1 MMNKY
6 LKIFTLTLFSFFFN
20 PLFSQNQVP
29 KGPGGVGTTDGTSS
43 LVLWL
48 DANTVNQNDNSEV
61 FSWSDN
67 SGFSNNAVAPFGTG
81 PQFKLDVINGYPQL
95 KFDISNTEYLGVY
108 NSNRNHSLQMD
119 EQLTVF
125 VVGKLTD
132 ATNTWGA
139 FVSRTEDNSW
149 SKGYALYRD
158 VNNSNNNLTIGGY
171 VGKWADSR
179 ITTAIQTN
187 QNTIMS
193 LHYDYSDKNLSLF
206 KSEDETNRDYT
217 KKIKSK
223 KDETLWLGWARGVG
237 DGHYLDG
244 AIAETI
250 ILKRAVNEAE
260 RIIIHNYL
268 SAKYNIPLAANDFY
282 KQDNPE
288 NGNFDHKVAGIG
300 KAADGSEHKDSQGTG
315 IVRMKNPS
323 NLSNNSFL
331 FWGENVKNNSEY
343 KFPLNTNN
351 SICIERLNTTW
362 RVSKST
368 NDLGTVR
375 VSFDRNKISLANG
388 AYPTEPLFL
397 IVDNNEDF
405 SSPKEAYAL
414 DASGNISE
422 PVKFEDGDYFTL
434 ARGLVVWSNGRFK
447 GGSRANG
454 APGSSGSNKTLLIL
468 DKDNSADLND
478 KASVCQIFVKD
489 GAEFKVSDGVELT
502 VQSKIVNNGTID
514 LLGEA
519 QLIQKH
525 EGESQNSGSGKLKIR
540 QQGTGN
546 LFNYNY
552 WSAPVNRDR
561 VHEIAE
567 GEEMTKEQKYG
578 SWQIGFLKAD
588 ENTPINF
595 IPQHTFDADTLPST
609 VSSRWL
615 YSYNASSDRGYYGW
629 QRLTTSSAL
638 TPGVGYIM
646 KGTGIQDPLPIPMPN
661 PLPILVEQEYL
672 FSGEPN
678 NGDYVYEVTSGYD
691 FLIGNPY
698 PSALDADKFIRDNL
712 SVINGEA
719 DQSSGVFDGSLYFYE
734 QFHTNN
740 THVTR
745 DYQGGYATY
754 NLMMGVAATEIN
766 SNANSAPET
775 NGGVSSKGEPK
786 RFIAIGQAFYVNIDN
801 TGVLKFKNSQ
811 RAFAKERDGNSTFFR
826 NNATV
831 ANEESS
837 DSRTKFWLSFTDPS
851 NRVSQIGLGYDD
863 FATVGYDK
871 GYDSADYSG
880 NPDYMLWDIQ
890 GGEYV
895 IQGRNNFDLDNEMP
909 LVIKISTSG
918 EYKIGLKETLNFP
931 ENTPIFLKDLHSD
944 VYYNL
949 IEGDA
954 TVHFEAGTYND
965 QYAIVYQQ
973 ESLGIEDH
981 EEVKSVSVMF
991 DENADTLELLG
1002 IADLNNLKAASIYSI
1017 DGKLV
1022 SSYSVFDS
1030 EVLSVSTLSDGVYIL
1045 KLEMKN
1051 GASDNI
1057 KFVKF

>member
-540 QQGTGN
+540 QQGTTN
-546 LFNYNY
+546 HYNYNY
-552 WSAPVNRDR
+552 WSSPVNTDSTWKIGDLAKDNGS
-561 VHEIAE
+561 VVFVNGHDPTYTPFSDTSVEITRRWLYTYNASE
-567 GEEMTKEQKYG
+567 NLANGITG
-578 SWQIGFLKAD
+578 WSRIN
-588 ENTPINF
+588 ENTPIEPG
-595 IPQHTFDADTLPST
+595 I
-609 VSSRWL
+609 
-615 YSYNASSDRGYYGW
+615 GY
-629 QRLTTSSAL
+629 T
-638 TPGVGYIM
+638 M
-646 KGTGIQDPLPIPMPN
+646 KGPKRFRDDEVYDHTQK
-661 PLPILVEQEYL
+661 EEYV
-672 FSGEPN
+672 FSGEAN
-678 NGDYVYEVTSGYD
+678 SGDYEYTNITANHD
-691 FLIGNPY
+691 FLVGNPY
-698 PSALDADKFIRDNL
+698 PSAISASRFIELNKD
-712 SVINGEA
+712 VINGA
-719 DQSSGVFDGSLYFYE
+719 LYFYE
-734 QFHTNN
+734 QFENN
-740 THVTR
+740 DTHVWR
-745 DYQGGYATY
+745 QYQGGYATI
-754 NLMMGVAATEIN
+754 NLLTGVAAAASPHEYG
-766 SNANSAPET
+766 SGLGSQ
-775 NGGVSSKGEPK
+775 SKGAPTDN
-786 RFIAIGQAFYVNIDN
+786 IAVGQGFFVNTKSN
-801 TGVLKFKNSQ
+801 PVGSLKFNNDI
-811 RAFAKERDGNSTFFR
+811 RVFAKESLDESVFYRNETNINSEDT
-826 NNATV
+826 
-831 ANEESS
+831 
-837 DSRTKFWLSFTDPS
+837 RTKFWLFFTDPAGRS
-851 NRVSQIGLGYDD
+851 REIALGYDEN
-863 FATVGYDK
+863 ASSGYDD
-871 GYDSADYSG
+871 GYDAIDYSDY
-880 NPDYMLWDIQ
+880 PDSMLWYLP
-890 GGEYV
+890 EHTLV
-895 IQGRNNFDLDNEMP
+895 IQGLNSFNIEDEIP
-909 LVIKISTSG
+909 LAIKVTTPGSYT
-918 EYKIGLKETLNFP
+918 IGLNDTLNFP
-931 ENTPIFLKDLHSD
+931 ENTPIYLKDLHSD

-949 IEGDA
+949 KEGDA
-954 TVHFEAGTYND
+954 TIHFEAGTYND

-973 ESLGIEDH
+973 ENLGIDNH

-1030 EVLSVSTLSDGVYIL
+1030 KVLSVSNLSDGVYIL